1 MGRSSSSDEPPRR
14 RVHGGSGLS
23 ARSPVGRARALP
35 AALVIAACL
44 VQCAGGQAAAAEPS
58 PPAAGALQPL
68 ITTSEL
74 VVGQNRFAFGLL
86 KQGELVADLTV
97 AVRVYDTRSEPPQLT
112 AARPAVYHK
121 LEVMEQGNHVHI
133 HPDGTRHLHG
143 TATDVNGIYVAHLP
157 LDRPGPWG
165 LEILARQGD
174 GPVETARLSV
184 TALDVP
190 RAPMPGTPAPRSKN
204 LVASDVA
211 DLRAI
216 DSSEPP
222 DPRLHQT
229 RIADSIAQG
238 RPQLIVFATPRYCA
252 SRVCGPVLD
261 VVRTLIPA
269 YGARVAFVHQE
280 IWQGNPGQK
289 FAPTVQEWN
298 LRTEPWIFLVDGQ
311 GVIRARF
318 EGLTTRRELE
328 AALRRMLGPE

>member
-1 MGRSSSSDEPPRR
+1 M
-14 RVHGGSGLS
+14 
-23 ARSPVGRARALP
+23 P

-44 VQCAGGQAAAAEPS
+44 APCAGGQAAAAEP
-58 PPAAGALQPL
+58 PAGTLQPL

-86 KQGELVADLTV
+86 KQGQLVADLTV

-112 AARPAVYHK
+112 AARPAIYHK

-143 TATDVNGIYVAHLP
+143 TGTDVNGIYVTHLP

-174 GPVETARLSV
+174 GPVEIARLSV

-190 RAPMPGTPAPRSKN
+190 RAPVPGAPAPRSKN
-204 LVASDVA
+204 LVASDVV

-229 RIADSIAQG
+229 RIADAIAQG
-238 RPQLIVFATPRYCA
+238 RPQIIVFATPKYCA

-261 VVRTLIPA
+261 VVRALIPA
-269 YGARVAFVHQE
+269 YGSRVAFVHQE
-280 IWQGNPGQK
+280 IWQGSPGQK

-328 AALRRMLGPE
+328 AALRRMLGLE

>member
-1 MGRSSSSDEPPRR
+1 MGRSSSSNEPPRR
-14 RVHGGSGLS
+14 RAHGGSGLT
-23 ARSPVGRARALP
+23 ARRSVGRARGLP

-44 VQCAGGQAAAAEPS
+44 APCTGEQAAAAEPRS
-58 PPAAGALQPL
+58 PAAGTLQPL

-97 AVRVYDTRSEPPQLT
+97 AVRVYDIRSEPPQLT

-121 LEVMEQGNHVHI
+121 LEVVEQGNRVHI

-143 TATDVNGIYVAHLP
+143 TTDVNGIYVAHLP

-165 LEILARQGD
+165 LEILASKGD

-190 RAPMPGTPAPRSKN
+190 GAPMPGTSAPRSKN

-216 DSSEPP
+216 DSSDPP

-252 SRVCGPVLD
+252 SRVCGPVVD

-269 YGARVAFVHQE
+269 YGNRVAFVHQE

-328 AALRRMLGPE
+328 AALRRMLGLE